1 MAERALGSAG
11 KEEADRPEPRSSAA
25 DGDLLALPPGYAMHE
40 YRIDHVLGS
49 GGFGITYLAHDTHL
63 DCPVAIKEYLP
74 RDTAGRGPG
83 LSVRPHSTA
92 AASSFAWGLDRFL
105 QECRALASFHHPGIV
120 RVLRYFTANA
130 TAYMV
135 MEYEGG
141 EPLDS
146 WLASREPID
155 AAALQRIVRPLLDGL
170 ETIHNAGFLHRDIK
184 PRNIYMRA
192 DGSPVLLDFGSARRL
207 GGREQLL
214 TAVVTPGFAPAEQYQ
229 PDGRQGPW
237 SDLYSLAGVMY
248 WLVTGHLPTESLARL
263 REDPMPAAT
272 VIGRA
277 DLYGKAML
285 RAIDWALTPD
295 ENLRPRRVADFR
307 RACLPPTGQ
316 PAAEEAEPP
325 AVLPAPGSSFSEGCS
340 FIGAVLFSDVPAA
353 PTPADAAAEAV
364 HQERRQLLATL
375 VSRAVAGVPASSR
388 LAANT
393 REGCAV
399 CYVGDPEDA
408 LRTASLL
415 GAAASERGLALHI
428 GINLGPVRVQ
438 PDPGGRSRLLGDGVA
453 TAFRVMRFTE
463 PGQVLVSSAYV
474 DLIGQLRRSAA
485 ACFTALGQRRDAHD
499 RVHELY
505 LYLGTANTLASHPIT
520 ANAAVTT
527 AIDLTPS
534 VAEDAERLLTRYI
547 GPMARILVRKTLPR
561 VSGREELHRLLAEM
575 IPDPAAR
582 SAFVTAATH
591 RWQQPSTSLRPDS
604 AQHPDS
610 PSPAVAATPL
620 PVGAADS
627 AAGSGLA
634 EADCERIGRILA
646 RHIGPLAKILLRREA
661 ARAADLDSLCRALA
675 SQIDSPEQREHFL
688 SEAGFVGR
696 QGS

>member
-1 MAERALGSAG
+1 MGGAG
-11 KEEADRPEPRSSAA
+11 NEEAGQARVRAA
-25 DGDLLALPPGYAMHE
+25 AHDSDLLALPAGYAVHE

-74 RDTAGRGPG
+74 RDTAGRGPD
-83 LSVRPHSTA
+83 LSVRPHSTGGA
-92 AASSFAWGLDRFL
+92 KSFAWGLDRFL

-120 RVLRYFTANA
+120 RVLRYFAAND

-135 MEYEGG
+135 MEYESG
-141 EPLDS
+141 EPLDR

-155 AAALQRIVRPLLDGL
+155 AGTLQRIVRPLLDGL
-170 ETIHNAGFLHRDIK
+170 EAIHNAGFLHRDIK

-192 DGSPVLLDFGSARRL
+192 DGSPVLLDFGSARRV
-207 GGREQLL
+207 GGQGQEQLL

-229 PDGRQGPW
+229 PDGSQGPW

-263 REDPMPAAT
+263 REDPMPPAA

-307 RACLPPTGQ
+307 RACLPSTGQ
-316 PAAEEAEPP
+316 PAAEAADSP

-353 PTPADAAAEAV
+353 PAPADAAAEAA
-364 HQERRQLLATL
+364 HKERRQLLATL
-375 VSRAVAGVPASSR
+375 VSRAVAGVPANSR

-408 LRTASLL
+408 LRTAGLL

-453 TAFRVMRFTE
+453 TAFRVMRFAE
-463 PGQVLVSSAYV
+463 PGQVLVSAAYV
-474 DLIGQLRRSAA
+474 DLIAQLRRSAA
-485 ACFTALGQRRDAHD
+485 TCFTALGQRRDAHD
-499 RVHELY
+499 RVHDLY
-505 LYLGTANTLASHPIT
+505 LYVGTAHALASHPVT
-520 ANAAVTT
+520 ANHTATT
-527 AIDLTPS
+527 ASDLTPA
-534 VAEDAERLLTRYI
+534 VVDDAERLLTRHI

-561 VSGREELHRLLAEM
+561 VGGRDELHRLLAEM

-582 SAFVTAATH
+582 SAFLTAATH
-591 RWQQPSTSLRPDS
+591 RWQQPSASLRPDS
-604 AQHPDS
+604 APHSGS
-610 PSPAVAATPL
+610 PAPAVAAAPL
-620 PVGAADS
+620 PVTAADP
-627 AAGSGLA
+627 AAGSGLG

-646 RHIGPLAKILLRREA
+646 RHIGPLARILLRREA

-688 SEAGFVGR
+688 REAGIGR
-696 QGS
+696 GPGS